1 MHKWI
6 LKKEKK
12 GKGEETMADFF
23 KGIKANYTISA
34 ILCVVLGLVLLIW
47 PGTTTQLICKL
58 LGAVLFAYGAVQV
71 VLYLFNRDRT
81 MLSQGMLVLGIV
93 FAVIGSF
100 ILLKPETIIMA
111 VPVIVGVLIV
121 LHGLHNVAQAIGLKK
136 ENYDNWWVAFLLGV
150 LTATLGGVLIYN
162 PFTVV
167 DTIVRMIGLFLIYDG
182 LSDVWILS
190 RVFKVKRSS
199 QKIVDVDYVDVEEEK
214 E

>member
-1 MHKWI
+1 
-6 LKKEKK
+6 
-12 GKGEETMADFF
+12 MADFF

-81 MLSQGMLVLGIV
+81 MLSQGMLVLGII

-150 LTATLGGVLIYN
+150 LTAALGGVLIYN

>member
-1 MHKWI
+1 
-6 LKKEKK
+6 
-12 GKGEETMADFF
+12 MADFF
-23 KGIKANYTISA
+23 KGIKANYTASA

-81 MLSQGMLVLGIV
+81 MLSQGMLVLGII

-136 ENYDNWWVAFLLGV
+136 ENYDNWWVAFLMGV
-150 LTATLGGVLIYN
+150 LTVALGGVLIYN

-182 LSDVWILS
+182 LSDAWILS

-199 QKIVDVDYVDVEEEK
+199 RKIVDVDYVDVEDEQE
-214 E
+214 